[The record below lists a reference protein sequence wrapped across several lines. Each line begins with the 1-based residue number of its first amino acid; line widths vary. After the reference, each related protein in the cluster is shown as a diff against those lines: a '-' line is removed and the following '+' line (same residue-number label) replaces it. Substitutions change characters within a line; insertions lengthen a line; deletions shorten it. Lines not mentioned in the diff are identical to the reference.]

1 MPVTVDLVEAAPG
14 CIRTPFV
21 ILVDKAEKRP
31 FDFRGI
37 TARSFIDLD
46 QREYIPRTER
56 RYLGIGMGDY
66 SLDGFQGR
74 VAIERKSL
82 EDFQGTLLGWP
93 RDATRENAALEWHAR
108 NQVNRRARFKR
119 ELAKLSRMETAA
131 VVVEAPL
138 GECLR
143 LAPCWGK
150 RSSVENAKYLA
161 ATYLSWSNDFRIPW
175 HFCDGPEMAAV
186 VALRI
191 LEKFWAKHKKEAI
204 REQDYRD

>member
-1 MPVTVDLVEAAPG
+1 LSSLADLITEVAPG

-37 TARSFIDLD
+37 TARSFIDAE

-56 RYLGIGMGDY
+56 AYLGIGMGDY
-66 SLDGFQGR
+66 SLAGFQGR

-93 RDATRENAALEWHAR
+93 RDATEAESAAEWDAR
-108 NQVNRRARFKR
+108 HQVNRRARFKR
-119 ELAKLSRMETAA
+119 ELAKLARMQTAA
-131 VVVEAPL
+131 VVVEANL
-138 GECLR
+138 VDCLR

-150 RSSVENAKYLA
+150 RSSAENAKYLF
-161 ATYLSWSNDFRIPW
+161 ATYAAWANQFRVPW

-186 VALRI
+186 VAFRI
-191 LEKFWAKHKKEAI
+191 LEKFWDQHRKEVTK
-204 REQDYRD
+204 